1 MPNAT
6 KRTRYVLLAA
16 VSLLVVTRTAAEQGY
31 LPLNTGLVLALVG
44 VTGLAAAAGALRF
57 MVKAETV
64 NRETIFASLS
74 TYLLAG
80 IFFGQ
85 IYWSIEQIWP
95 GSMSGPDELSEL
107 SAVYFSFVTL
117 ATLGYGDF
125 LPRSDLARGIATFEV
140 IGGQLYLAVLVARLI
155 GAFDARRR

>member
-1 MPNAT
+1 
-6 KRTRYVLLAA
+6 VLLAA
-16 VSLLVVTRTAAEQGY
+16 VSLLVVTRAAAEQGY

-64 NRETIFASLS
+64 NRETIFAALS

-85 IYWSIEQIWP
+85 IYWSIEQISP
-95 GSMSGPDELSEL
+95 GSMSGPDEFSEL
-107 SAVYFSFVTL
+107 TAVYYSFVTI

-125 LPRSDLARGIATFEV
+125 LPRSDLARGIATLEV

-155 GAFDARRR
+155 GAFDASRR